1 MPEQSDLSDQ
11 PVTSRPR
18 ELPAYVTM
26 PLLDRVRAGAVDEE
40 YADRATRRVRDGE
53 PVQAR
58 GAWRLSATMV
68 ALLLFGLLVATA
80 FVQNVRTTDQDA
92 TSRASLLSRIDA
104 QRQSVADAQERLGI
118 LQAKV
123 AQLNRQDQVLTAE
136 VARSQER
143 EERLGLSSGFVAVTG
158 PGVRIEV
165 DDSPSGDSLEAVRD
179 EDLALLVD
187 GLWGAGAEAIAINNK
202 RLTVLSSIRNT
213 GTAINVNSR
222 PLSPPYVVQA
232 IGDPGTLQSNLLASE
247 RGNAWI
253 GLADQLG
260 FIWSMQNTDS
270 MDLPAARM
278 QEPSY
283 AVRGLDGRP
292 NKEASP

>member
-1 MPEQSDLSDQ
+1 MPEQTDLSEQ
-11 PVTSRPR
+11 PVPDTPR

-26 PLLDRVRAGAVDEE
+26 PLLDRVRAGAVDQE
-40 YADRATRRVRDGE
+40 YADRAARRVRGGKSAR
-53 PVQAR
+53 AR
-58 GAWRLSATMV
+58 GPWRFSATVV

-92 TSRASLLSRIDA
+92 SSRASLLSRIDA
-104 QRQSVADAQERLGI
+104 ERQSIADSQERLGT
-118 LQAKV
+118 LQTEV
-123 AQLNRQDQVLTAE
+123 AQLNRESQLLSAE
-136 VARSQER
+136 LARSQER

-158 PGVRIEV
+158 PGVRVDV

-222 PLSPPYVVQA
+222 PLSPPYTVLA
-232 IGDPGTLQSNLLASE
+232 IGDPDTLQSNLLASE
-247 RGNAWI
+247 RGNSWI
-253 GLADQLG
+253 GMADQLG
-260 FIWSMQNTDS
+260 FIWSMENAESLT
-270 MDLPAARM
+270 LPAARM

-292 NKEASP
+292 DKEALP